1 VITGRL
7 PVAGFA
13 AWLKP
18 DMGFKLRVLEGG
30 TMGPT
35 GIETARL
42 RRFAVSP
49 FRRSLAVLNQL
60 YLISLWGIHERNQ
73 ST

>member
-13 AWLKP
+13 VWLKP
-18 DMGFKLRVLEGG
+18 DMSYKLQVLEGG
-30 TMGPT
+30 TMGPA
-35 GIETARL
+35 GVETARL
-42 RRFAVSP
+42 RRLAHSP

-60 YLISLWGIHERNQ
+60 DLISLWGIHERNQ